1 MKPNWLMVES
11 VSPIQ
16 TNTCLLVTLTF
27 QSNLSIKNQLN
38 SVRIKLLIW
47 HSLELHARV
56 SWIVVEQSS
65 TSYEN

>member
-16 TNTCLLVTLTF
+16 TNTCMLVTLTF